1 MVQGKTNNTFKL
13 LEESLLPYVS
23 KIGKHQDR
31 LVDIGEELSNIR
43 NTISRGSTDDAKQQ
57 LQLERIEHMLS
68 LISLT
73 YIMVGY
79 DTERLSMLGMV
90 KDEHKD
96 QCFDVS
102 RAYME
107 NTRKVM
113 SANHTYWET
122 LGASI
127 ENYDIKHLVQET
139 RNAMNII
146 YPLYEKCL
154 EILKSKERI

>member
-1 MVQGKTNNTFKL
+1 MAGGKPNNRFRL
-13 LEESLLPYVS
+13 MEESLLPYITE
-23 KIGKHQDR
+23 IGKQQDM

-43 NTISRGSTDDAKQQ
+43 KTISKSPSDDAKQQ
-57 LQLERIEHMLS
+57 LQLQRVEHMLS

-102 RAYME
+102 REYME
-107 NTRKVM
+107 NTKKVM
-113 SANHTYWET
+113 STNHTYWET
-122 LGASI
+122 LGVSI
-127 ENYDIKHLVQET
+127 ENDDIRQLVQET

-154 EILKSKERI
+154 EILKSKERM

>member
-102 RAYME
+102 REYME

-122 LGASI
+122 LGVSI
-127 ENYDIKHLVQET
+127 ENYDIKQLVQET

-154 EILKSKERI
+154 EILKSKETI

>member
-1 MVQGKTNNTFKL
+1 MVGRKPNNRFKL
-13 LEESLLPYVS
+13 VEESLLPYITE
-23 KIGKHQDR
+23 IGKQQDM

-43 NTISRGSTDDAKQQ
+43 NTIAKDSTDDAKQQ
-57 LQLERIEHMLS
+57 LKLQKIEHMLS

-102 RAYME
+102 REYME
-107 NTRKVM
+107 NTHKVM

-122 LGASI
+122 LGVSI
-127 ENYDIKHLVQET
+127 ENDDIRQLVQET
-139 RNAMNII
+139 RNA
-146 YPLYEKCL
+146 
-154 EILKSKERI
+154 